1 MLGIMRKYKE
11 SIVIKIV
18 FVIIVASFVGTIFLV
33 WGRGDET
40 SGPTGFAAQVN
51 GTKISIEQYQ
61 RTYYNLRGIY
71 EQLYGKSISPEIE
84 KQMGIKKM
92 AMDKL
97 VDAVIVRQEAK
108 KMGIKVG
115 KEEIAAA
122 IAAIPSFQKDGAFD
136 FALYQ
141 QTLKANRLTP
151 QDFEEGQKEEL
162 LIKKARQTITD
173 KVQVTDDDA
182 LTAWKK
188 RNDKVQLQFAS
199 FSPAELQNEVKLT
212 DQDLASYLQGHEQQF
227 KTPEQVSLSYTLLDP
242 DKVAGK
248 VSITDDEAQTFY
260 QRNIDRY
267 QGKGGIL
274 PYAEV
279 KDQVRT
285 DALKAKAA
293 KQAYELAA
301 DATNKNLKGG
311 DLAAA
316 AKALGST
323 ISETPLFTATTVP
336 AQLAGETDLITR
348 AFKTKEGELG
358 GPVETKK
365 GIYIFRIKERK
376 PATVPALAQIKTQV
390 EAAAAQDKAKEL
402 AKKKAEESL
411 AALAKN
417 SPVAKLQETPSFTYS
432 DKTPIVPAIGASP
445 EIMEEAFNLTS
456 QSPAAKTPF
465 KIGDRWYAIKLKAR
479 IAADTAPFQQSKEQ
493 LKKEML
499 PKKQQEAL
507 DKWVKELKAKAK
519 IEINNSLIAD

>member
-33 WGRGDET
+33 WGRGDEK
-40 SGPTGFAAQVN
+40 SGPTGYAARVN
-51 GTKISIEQYQ
+51 GTKISLEQYQ
-61 RTYYNLRGIY
+61 RAYYNLRGIY

-92 AMDKL
+92 AMDRL
-97 VDAVIVRQEAK
+97 VDAVLVRQEAK
-108 KMGIKVG
+108 KMGIKVS
-115 KEEIAAA
+115 KEEISAA

-136 FALYQ
+136 FAIYQ

-151 QDFEEGQKEEL
+151 QDFEDGQKEEL
-162 LIKKARQTITD
+162 LIKKARKTITD
-173 KVQVTDDDA
+173 KAQVSDDEA

-188 RNDKVQLQFAS
+188 QNDKVQLQFAS
-199 FSPAELQNEVKLT
+199 FSPAELRNEVKLT
-212 DQDLASYLQGHEQQF
+212 DQDLTSYLQGHEQQF
-227 KTPEQVSLSYTLLDP
+227 KTPEQISLSYTLVDP
-242 DKVAGK
+242 AKVAGK
-248 VSITDDEAQTFY
+248 VSVTDDEAQTYY

-279 KDQVRT
+279 KDKVRT
-285 DALKAKAA
+285 DALKAKSA

-301 DATNKNLKGG
+301 DATNKNLKSA

-323 ISETPLFTATTVP
+323 ITETPLFTTTAVP
-336 AQLAGETDLITR
+336 AQLAGETELITR
-348 AFKTKEGELG
+348 AFKTKEKELG
-358 GPVETKK
+358 GPVETQK

-376 PATVPALAQIKTQV
+376 PAAVPALAQIKPQV
-390 EAAAAQDKAKEL
+390 TAAALQDKAKEL
-402 AKKKAEESL
+402 AKKKAEETL

-417 SPVAKLQETPSFTYS
+417 APTAKLQETPAFAYS
-432 DKTPIVPAIGASP
+432 DKAPVVPGIGASP

-456 QSPAAKTPF
+456 QAPASKTPF
-465 KIGDRWYAIKLKAR
+465 KIGDRWYAIKLKSR
-479 IAADTAPFQQSKEQ
+479 IAADTAPFQQSKDQ